1 MYVPLKITT
10 DYSLLNSL
18 IKINDLIDFLVKK
31 NIYACGICDDNLG
44 GVLEFYFACK
54 KNNIKPIIGLNIKV
68 LDKDIYLYAKNYT
81 GYQNLIKVN
90 ENTEITLDDLLNLDN
105 IIIILPKASWE
116 YYKILRIKEDVY
128 LGYQSPVELER
139 IKNIN
144 KRVYIKNI
152 KCLNANDNKYLKYLC
167 MLKHDN
173 TYEDDFAYIDTNI
186 NLGCLEK
193 IVNDINI
200 EIKRQDDIPVFHENS
215 KEFLRTLAY
224 KGLTKRLNNKLT
236 QKYIDRLEHE
246 LSVIEKMGY
255 VDYFLIVYDYVLYA
269 KKNNI
274 LVGPGRGSAAGA
286 LLSYA
291 IGITEIDPLKY
302 DLLFERFLN
311 PDRVSMPDIDIDF
324 EDTKREE
331 VINYVREKYGFDHVA
346 LGRTFSTFK
355 SKLILRELAKVLKIN
370 PDLIDS
376 FLKNIS
382 SSLSLKDNLKNEVV
396 SKYINNYKELKKLYS
411 IAIHLEGLKKNTS
424 VHAAGVVISKYS
436 LNTLIPVSKHNDEI
450 ITGVP
455 LDNLENLGILK
466 MDFLALR
473 NLTLI
478 HKVLDLIGKVN
489 LNNIDFNDKQVLNL
503 FAEGKTEGIFQFETP
518 LLKNLAKRLKPD
530 CFNDLVA
537 LLALGRPGP
546 IVFADTFI
554 KRKQKI
560 EKVTYLDNSLENILK
575 DTYGIILYQEQI
587 MNILKDIA
595 GYSYAEADIIRRAI
609 SKKKESV
616 ILKNKEEFL
625 RKALSRGKSRDIAI
639 KIYDDI
645 ARFASFGFNKS
656 HSVSY
661 AYLAYQ
667 MAYLKCYYPKEFI
680 IVMLNENVSQDNYNL
695 YINYLKSKNIKV
707 LKPDINYSE
716 KDFSIKN
723 NNLIMPLWKIKNI
736 SKNIADNIVLNKEQK
751 YSDFFEF
758 VSITKDFTNKVILEN
773 LIKAGAFNSLKVN
786 ERTLMENLD
795 QALNYAELDEGMG
808 FIKKPVLIEYP
819 EYDKTILRNNE
830 LSSFGFYVS
839 NHPVLAYYKK
849 DYVKLVDIEKKLFK
863 RIKVLVYIEN
873 IKNIKTKKNE
883 DMAFIK
889 ASDETSVFEF
899 NVFSNKYY
907 LLKDLKIYD
916 IVELYGEV
924 SKYYDKITFKVNDI
938 RKVG

>member
-609 SKKKESV
+609 SKKKEIV
-616 ILKNKEEFL
+616 ISKNKEEFL
-625 RKALSRGKSRDIAI
+625 RKALSRGKSRDIAN

-645 ARFASFGFNKS
+645 
-656 HSVSY
+656 VSG
-661 AYLAYQ
+661 
-667 MAYLKCYYPKEFI
+667 KIE
-680 IVMLNENVSQDNYNL
+680 
-695 YINYLKSKNIKV
+695 IK
-707 LKPDINYSE
+707 
-716 KDFSIKN
+716 
-723 NNLIMPLWKIKNI
+723 
-736 SKNIADNIVLNKEQK
+736 
-751 YSDFFEF
+751 
-758 VSITKDFTNKVILEN
+758 
-773 LIKAGAFNSLKVN
+773 
-786 ERTLMENLD
+786 
-795 QALNYAELDEGMG
+795 
-808 FIKKPVLIEYP
+808 
-819 EYDKTILRNNE
+819 
-830 LSSFGFYVS
+830 
-839 NHPVLAYYKK
+839 
-849 DYVKLVDIEKKLFK
+849 
-863 RIKVLVYIEN
+863 
-873 IKNIKTKKNE
+873 
-883 DMAFIK
+883 
-889 ASDETSVFEF
+889 
-899 NVFSNKYY
+899 
-907 LLKDLKIYD
+907 
-916 IVELYGEV
+916 
-924 SKYYDKITFKVNDI
+924 
-938 RKVG
+938 

>member
-44 GVLEFYFACK
+44 GVLEFYFICK

-81 GYQNLIKVN
+81 GYQNLIRVN
-90 ENTEITLDDLLNLDN
+90 ENTEITLDDLLNLNN
-105 IIIILPKASWE
+105 IIIILPKDSWE

-128 LGYQSPVELER
+128 LGYQSPMELER
-139 IKNIN
+139 IKSVN

-186 NLGCLEK
+186 NFGCLEK

-331 VINYVREKYGFDHVA
+331 VINYVREKYGCEHVA

-370 PDLIDS
+370 PDLVDS

-436 LNTLIPVSKHNDEI
+436 LNTLIPVSKHNDEL

-554 KRKQKI
+554 KRKQKL

-616 ILKNKEEFL
+616 ILKNKEEFIK
-625 RKALSRGKSRDIAI
+625 RALSRGKSRDIAN

-849 DYVKLVDIEKKLFK
+849 DYVKLVDIEKNLFK

-924 SKYYDKITFKVNDI
+924 SKYYDKITFKVTDI

>member
-609 SKKKESV
+609 SKKKEIV
-616 ILKNKEEFL
+616 ISKNKEEFL
-625 RKALSRGKSRDIAI
+625 RKALSRGKSRDIAN

-656 HSVSY
+656 HSVS
-661 AYLAYQ
+661 
-667 MAYLKCYYPKEFI
+667 
-680 IVMLNENVSQDNYNL
+680 
-695 YINYLKSKNIKV
+695 
-707 LKPDINYSE
+707 
-716 KDFSIKN
+716 
-723 NNLIMPLWKIKNI
+723 
-736 SKNIADNIVLNKEQK
+736 
-751 YSDFFEF
+751 
-758 VSITKDFTNKVILEN
+758 
-773 LIKAGAFNSLKVN
+773 
-786 ERTLMENLD
+786 
-795 QALNYAELDEGMG
+795 
-808 FIKKPVLIEYP
+808 
-819 EYDKTILRNNE
+819 
-830 LSSFGFYVS
+830 
-839 NHPVLAYYKK
+839 
-849 DYVKLVDIEKKLFK
+849 
-863 RIKVLVYIEN
+863 
-873 IKNIKTKKNE
+873 
-883 DMAFIK
+883 
-889 ASDETSVFEF
+889 
-899 NVFSNKYY
+899 
-907 LLKDLKIYD
+907 
-916 IVELYGEV
+916 
-924 SKYYDKITFKVNDI
+924 
-938 RKVG
+938 